1 MKTQMVNHVET
12 HRDGMFVRSTN
23 SVKSELQ
30 ALCERVEQEMRA
42 QVLDIY
48 NLLARDYLAVLVG
61 VDSNVQVSGLPGP
74 ESLLRAEMLPIL
86 RDAARWFVD
95 PAGGGDDD
103 DPFKEE
109 SPAEGPSPCA
119 GDDDDDDSDDLAAA
133 QLREES
139 DARARSQG
147 GVGIKCEPAE

>member
-1 MKTQMVNHVET
+1 MKTQMVNHVEDQR
-12 HRDGMFVRSTN
+12 HGMFVRSTN

-61 VDSNVQVSGLPGP
+61 VDSHIRVPGLPGP

-86 RDAARWFVD
+86 RDADRWFVD
-95 PAGGGDDD
+95 AAGSGDDD
-103 DPFKEE
+103 DPFKDEF
-109 SPAEGPSPCA
+109 PVEGPSPCPSA
-119 GDDDDDDSDDLAAA
+119 SGDDDFDDLAAA
-133 QLREES
+133 QLHEES
-139 DARARSQG
+139 DARARSQD
-147 GVGIKCEPAE
+147 GVGIKSELAE